1 MQLACPLTQNLIDC
15 NGLKISTQPP
25 IFYSKCCGAFFIM
38 IVYRGSSSEDFKIKK
53 FKPSRYGFNALFFAT
68 TIELAQLYASH
79 RAKEE
84 WKPKGGYVYE
94 FEIIKPNRKINF
106 GNKLS
111 YNSEFRRLM
120 YQLQRENIP
129 SARIFN
135 IMDYPSKEL
144 FRPTFS
150 DVIVI
155 FDFDHIKS
163 FKKIQKNVRVH

>member
-1 MQLACPLTQNLIDC
+1 
-15 NGLKISTQPP
+15 
-25 IFYSKCCGAFFIM
+25 M

-53 FKPSRYGFNALFFAT
+53 YKRSRYGFNALFFAT
-68 TIELAQLYASH
+68 TVELAQLYASH

-84 WKPKGGYVYE
+84 CKYNGGFVYE
-94 FEIIKPNRKINF
+94 FEIIKPYRKIDF

-135 IMDYPSKEL
+135 VMDYPSKKL

-150 DVIVI
+150 DVIVV
-155 FDFDHIKS
+155 FDFEHIKT
-163 FKKIQKNVRVH
+163 FKVIEKNVVVR

>member
-1 MQLACPLTQNLIDC
+1 
-15 NGLKISTQPP
+15 
-25 IFYSKCCGAFFIM
+25 M

-53 FKPSRYGFNALFFAT
+53 FKRSRYGFNALFFAS

-84 WKPKGGYVYE
+84 WKSNGGFVYE
-94 FEIIKPNRKINF
+94 FEIIEPYRKIDF

-135 IMDYPSKEL
+135 VMDYPSKKL
-144 FRPTFS
+144 LRPNFS

-155 FDFDHIKS
+155 FDFDQIKS
-163 FKKIQKNVRVH
+163 FKRIQNNVVVR